1 MFYLN
6 KISWK
11 TDELCIGFDMLD
23 ILNMS
28 GFSQTC
34 TFHSAIS
41 GLEKSLVIY
50 MGKKFSMTVHMK
62 YKPQQMTYISVTI
75 QLR

>member
-41 GLEKSLVIY
+41 GLEKKACYLY
-50 MGKKFSMTVHMK
+50 GKNS
-62 YKPQQMTYISVTI
+62 Q
-75 QLR
+75 